1 MFLPRSARSGSV
13 YYKPSASLFCTPVG
27 VASRTL
33 VVILAATRISVAVL
47 EAGADC
53 PVILGEA
60 LPVKLARS
68 SART

>member
-1 MFLPRSARSGSV
+1 MTNVKVVVIIRSIVFLPHSGSV

-33 VVILAATRISVAVL
+33 VVILAAARISVAVL

-53 PVILGEA
+53 PVI
-60 LPVKLARS
+60 
-68 SART
+68 